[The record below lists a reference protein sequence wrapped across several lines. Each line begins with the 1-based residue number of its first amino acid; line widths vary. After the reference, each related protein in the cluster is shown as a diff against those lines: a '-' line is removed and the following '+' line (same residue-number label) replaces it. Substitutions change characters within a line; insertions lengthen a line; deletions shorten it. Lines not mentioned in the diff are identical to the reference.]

1 MFLQR
6 GRVGRET
13 ETLPI
18 PWWSSATVSPDISYI
33 VSHRNGC
40 NSGEERGVCRKR
52 EVDVR
57 AGCYFDASILLGESK
72 STRKRCP
79 TDSGETVCARAYHVL
94 CKKLST
100 AATTPLRSL
109 KNYRPRTANA
119 LRKRY
124 LIIALECGRFVEADV
139 RASHIEK
146 KSGHTLQMFRDS
158 AHNFYN
164 EKHK

>member
-1 MFLQR
+1 MAATAEKN
-6 GRVGRET
+6 VGYAGNEKWT
-13 ETLPI
+13 SEQDVTLTRAYF
-18 PWWSSATVSPDISYI
+18 SVSQSPLG
-33 VSHRNGC
+33 NGAQQTQA
-40 NSGEERGVCRKR
+40 RLYVH
-52 EVDVR
+52 V
-57 AGCYFDASILLGESK
+57 L
-72 STRKRCP
+72 
-79 TDSGETVCARAYHVL
+79 RAYHVL